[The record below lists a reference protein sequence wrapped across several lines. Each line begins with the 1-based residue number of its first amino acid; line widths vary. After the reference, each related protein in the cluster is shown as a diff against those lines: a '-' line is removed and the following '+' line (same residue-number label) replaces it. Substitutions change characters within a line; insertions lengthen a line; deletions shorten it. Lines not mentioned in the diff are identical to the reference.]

1 MKIINEKKI
10 ILKNDDDSQI
20 SNKLEEVIEENC
32 RNKLV
37 ENILNLEHMVDD
49 DTRSLAIVAIKV
61 FWPFGLFHDIQKN
74 IIFQKT
80 I

>member
-1 MKIINEKKI
+1 MQMKIINEKKI
-10 ILKNDDDSQI
+10 ILKTDDDSQI

-49 DTRSLAIVAIKV
+49 GTRSLAIVAIKV
-61 FWPFGLFHDIQKN
+61 F
-74 IIFQKT
+74 
-80 I
+80 

>member
-10 ILKNDDDSQI
+10 ILKTDDDSQI

-49 DTRSLAIVAIKV
+49 GTRSLAIVAIKV
-61 FWPFGLFHDIQKN
+61 F
-74 IIFQKT
+74 
-80 I
+80 

>member
-61 FWPFGLFHDIQKN
+61 F
-74 IIFQKT
+74 
-80 I
+80 